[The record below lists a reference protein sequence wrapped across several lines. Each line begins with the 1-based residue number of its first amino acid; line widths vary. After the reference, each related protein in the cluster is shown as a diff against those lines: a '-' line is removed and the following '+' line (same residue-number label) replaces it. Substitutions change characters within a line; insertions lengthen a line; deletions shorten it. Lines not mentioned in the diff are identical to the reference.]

1 MEEDIDTEV
10 AECIIV
16 DVEISATEHIEE
28 LVPTWNTDWIEDML
42 NE

>member
-28 LVPTWNTDWIEDML
+28 LVPSFNEEWIREML
-42 NE
+42 DE